1 MATPST
7 VTIGCKLPNGLVLS
21 LGDTRHELAGT
32 RASAVIGGYG
42 LTPVPAE
49 FWAAW
54 SRKYAEF
61 PPLKN
66 GLIFAQ
72 STLDK
77 ATGQARE
84 QAALRTGVEPL
95 NPATPAPGITPV

>member
-1 MATPST
+1 MNWLAPAPR
-7 VTIGCKLPNGLVLS
+7 LLS
-21 LGDTRHELAGT
+21 A
-32 RASAVIGGYG
+32 AMVSPPI
-42 LTPVPAE
+42 PAD

-61 PPLKN
+61 PLLKN